1 MRIGMG
7 KWSSVAFASA
17 VLSVA
22 FVSGAQAAA
31 LDCTASCTS
40 VSYGGA
46 VFTTVDQQSTGTGV
60 ISSFVRISDGSPNTG
75 LEVDGHNSDGRPL
88 LNDENTSPTF
98 THDLQIANIPTQTI
112 NGVIYY
118 EFLLDI
124 NQTSN
129 DPGLTLDELQI
140 CTSASGDLL
149 AADTCPGTLRYDLDA
164 LAGGDGAIAL
174 NYNLNSGSGSGDLL
188 VYIPQSL
195 LGTNGSTYVYL
206 YSLFGSNSTG
216 FAKAGY
222 TGGFD
227 NNDGF
232 EEWAVRLGNQEI
244 PPPPTNIPEPAS
256 MLLFG
261 TGLVGV
267 ARLARK
273 RFSAR

>member
-1 MRIGMG
+1 MKTGIG
-7 KWSSVAFASA
+7 KWTLAAVGSAMMTVAFST
-17 VLSVA
+17 
-22 FVSGAQAAA
+22 GAQAAA
-31 LDCTASCTS
+31 LDCTVNCDY
-40 VSYGGA
+40 VLYGGA
-46 VFTTVDQQSTGTGV
+46 VFNTIDAQSTGTGV
-60 ISSFVRISDGSPNTG
+60 ISSFVRISDGSPVTG
-75 LEVDGHNSDGRPL
+75 TVVDGHNSDGRPL

-98 THDLQIANIPTQTI
+98 TRDLTIAEIPTVTI
-112 NGVIYY
+112 NGIIYY

-164 LAGGDGAIAL
+164 QSVGGDGAIAL

-216 FAKAGY
+216 FAKVGY
-222 TGGFD
+222 PGGFD

-232 EEWAVRLGNQEI
+232 EEWAVREGNQEI
-244 PPPPTNIPEPAS
+244 PPPVIPEPAS

-267 ARLARK
+267 ARAARK